1 MVARAASSASDSLSS
16 SQASTWARSCSAS
29 PGSASS
35 ARRVSDRPVSQI
47 SQAYP
52 DRVEVRG
59 RDLTGDLMGR
69 VSFTEYFHLLLTGRE
84 PTEDQRFFL
93 DLLLVAIAEHGM
105 MPTNVAARM
114 TLAADPGS
122 LQGAVAAGILGCGP
136 VILGTSD
143 ACARL
148 LENAQEKVASGGE
161 PAAVADEVA
170 RTVQASGGRVPGFG
184 HPVHRPLDPRAER
197 ILELADTRR
206 VSGPHVLLAR
216 LLRDGV
222 AEAWGRPL
230 TMNVAMPI
238 AAVMLDLG
246 FPSAAVKGVP
256 LLARTAGLLAHLA
269 EEQQRPLGFVMAG
282 KAEAAVEY
290 EPPPEEGAP

>member
-1 MVARAASSASDSLSS
+1 M
-16 SQASTWARSCSAS
+16 QIGK
-29 PGSASS
+29 PGS
-35 ARRVSDRPVSQI
+35 PVSHV
-47 SQAYP
+47 SKTYP

-59 RDLTGDLMGR
+59 RDLCGDLMGR

-84 PTEDQRFFL
+84 PTEEQRFFL
-93 DLLLVAIAEHGM
+93 DLLLVSIAEHGM

-136 VILGTSD
+136 VVLGTSEE
-143 ACARL
+143 CARL
-148 LENAQEKVASGGE
+148 LEEAQERVAFGGE
-161 PAAVADEVA
+161 ATVVAVDVA
-170 RTVQASGGRVPGFG
+170 RAIHGRGGKVPGFG

-197 ILELADTRR
+197 ILELADARG

-216 LLRDGV
+216 CFRDAV
-222 AEAWGRPL
+222 AEVWGKPL

-246 FPSAAVKGVP
+246 FSSDVVKAVP
-256 LLARTAGLLAHLA
+256 ILARTAGLLAHLA
-269 EEQQRPLGFVMAG
+269 EEREHPLGFLLAA
-282 KAEAAVEY
+282 KAEEAVEY
-290 EPPPEEGAP
+290 ERRPEDPLD

>member
-1 MVARAASSASDSLSS
+1 MEDH
-16 SQASTWARSCSAS
+16 
-29 PGSASS
+29 
-35 ARRVSDRPVSQI
+35 VSHI

-69 VSFTEYFHLLLTGRE
+69 LSFTEYFHLLLTGRE

-136 VILGTSD
+136 VILGT
-143 ACARL
+143 AEECARL
-148 LENAQEKVASGGE
+148 LETAQAKVAAGGDQ
-161 PAAVADEVA
+161 AAVTGDIVREV
-170 RTVQASGGRVPGFG
+170 RASGAKMPGFG
-184 HPVHRPLDPRAER
+184 HPVHRPIDPRTKR
-197 ILELADTRR
+197 ILELADERG
-206 VSGPHVLLAR
+206 VSGPHVGLAR
-216 LLRDGV
+216 SFRDAV
-222 AEAWGRPL
+222 AETWGKPL
-230 TMNVAMPI
+230 TMNVSMPI

-246 FPSAAVKGVP
+246 FASAAVKAVP
-256 LLARTAGLLAHLA
+256 ILARTAGLLAHLA
-269 EEQQRPLGFVMAG
+269 EEQQLPLGFFMAG
-282 KAEAAVEY
+282 QAEEAIAY
-290 EPPPEEGAP
+290 EPQSEDGSSNARA